1 MSDAV
6 GKRALSGEFEW
17 IKNKCFEMKENMLMT
32 FEGRSCNITKNNNDN
47 NEPVGSYGS
56 GVPAKQVVV
65 EAGHL
70 CFVLYGNIK
79 FEKEE
84 PQ

>member
-1 MSDAV
+1 
-6 GKRALSGEFEW
+6 
-17 IKNKCFEMKENMLMT
+17 MT

-47 NEPVGSYGS
+47 NEAVGSYGS